1 MPVLKCPRCRETYTP
16 VDEDFSNP
24 RIRKDDGNHF
34 SEQIFLRRY
43 GHNSEGR
50 TLECLICLM
59 CWSINIVQPSILKM
73 ILAFLGLPVSIYKP
87 YMKPMLYLDLHV
99 EVNRIHDITGKDIQ
113 SIIME
118 DIIIPSSIFNFLL
131 QLKLFSIGDLG
142 MMYSGRYCDKH
153 YSLESLIS
161 DKYTVDEMAEKYDI
175 QDRLEEIKFNRAR
188 ELV

>member
-24 RIRKDDGNHF
+24 RIRKDGGLSF
-34 SEQIFLRRY
+34 QIFLRRY

-142 MMYSGRYCDKH
+142 MMHLGRYCSNH
-153 YSLESLIS
+153 YGF
-161 DKYTVDEMAEKYDI
+161 TVDEKMADKYDI
-175 QDRLEEIKFNRAR
+175 RDRLEEIKFNRAR